1 MSASRHCA
9 RNSFYFFSEHPIS
22 FLADKPGANALAHPI
37 AGLFFLVALALLF
50 FAGPSFAAPDLP
62 FEDGQDPEE
71 IIVTATRNQRPLSE
85 VPMSV
90 TVLTR
95 DEVLQ
100 SPAQAV
106 DDLLRIVPG
115 VNLPAASS
123 LVSHPTSQSVSMRGL
138 GRGRA
143 LVLLDGVPLNDGF
156 GGWVNWTKI
165 PYQNIERIEVVRGGS
180 SSVYGTY
187 AMGGVINVL
196 TRPAEGR
203 SMDLEAS
210 YGTQGTGRAHAYVS
224 ETVGNTAVAINYD
237 FYDSGGYPVVAAS
250 ERGPIDTN
258 AYSEHNNL
266 QLEANHSFDSGA
278 TAYVRTNL
286 FRDKRNVGTPLA
298 NDSRDV
304 WDVAMGTEFA
314 APGGGD
320 GKISF
325 FSSLQDFDNANTRVA
340 QDRASEVLALTQEV
354 PSFDIGTA
362 GQWSKDLGFWSSFAA
377 VGMDYRHVQ
386 GESRET
392 IIDIDLPF
400 DSSVTKGKQD
410 ALGIYAE
417 MSLFPWPHF
426 EALASLRFD
435 YWSNYA
441 ASKTSE
447 GNPTEYYA
455 DRSATEV
462 SPRLSL
468 RYEFDN
474 GWATRG
480 AVYRAFRAPSLN
492 ELYRGFYA
500 GNMPFRPNNDLKPEL
515 LRIGGEIGFDYR
527 NDRIQASLT
536 GFWNELDDTIA
547 FVFNSV
553 PAPGA
558 SFQKRGNIVATQS
571 RGFEFDSEIQIG
583 NEWVLAPSYVFT
595 DSTIQKFPAR
605 PDRVGNWLEDIPR
618 HQAAVTLTYDNPDLF
633 ELMIRG
639 RYVGKR
645 YSSDTNDFEM
655 QSFGIL
661 DISASKQLGEYLEIF
676 LMVEN
681 LLNEEYDADRTGDTT
696 RIGAP
701 RQVWGGVRMQF

>member
-1 MSASRHCA
+1 MAVGIPA
-9 RNSFYFFSEHPIS
+9 FAESEPV
-22 FLADKPGANALAHPI
+22 GE
-37 AGLFFLVALALLF
+37 AGQ
-50 FAGPSFAAPDLP
+50 S
-62 FEDGQDPEE
+62 PEE
-71 IIVTATRNQRPLSE
+71 IIVTATRNQRPLSQI
-85 VPMSV
+85 PMSV

-123 LVSHPTSQSVSMRGL
+123 LVSHPTSQSASMRGL

-143 LVLLDGVPLNDGF
+143 LVLLDGIPLNDGF

-165 PYQNIERIEVVRGGS
+165 PYRNIERIEVVRGGS

-196 TRPAEGR
+196 TLPAEG
-203 SMDLEAS
+203 SAMDLEAS
-210 YGTQGTGRAHAYVS
+210 YGSQDTGRVHAS
-224 ETVGNTAVAINYD
+224 ANTTFGDTNIAIDYD
-237 FYDSGGYPVVAAS
+237 FYDSSGYPVVAPDD
-250 ERGPIDTN
+250 RGPVDTN
-258 AYSEHNNL
+258 AYSQHNNL

-304 WDVAMGTEFA
+304 WDVAMGAKFS

-320 GKISF
+320 AKLSF
-325 FSSLQDFDNANTRVA
+325 FSSLQDFDNANTTVA
-340 QDRASEVLALTQEV
+340 PDRASEVLALTQDV

-362 GQWSKDLGFWSSFAA
+362 AQWSKELGFLSSFVA
-377 VGMDYRHVQ
+377 VGMDFRHVD
-386 GESRET
+386 GENREN
-392 IIDIDLPF
+392 IISLPPF
-400 DSSVTKGKQD
+400 NSSVTKGKQD
-410 ALGIYAE
+410 ALGIYGE
-417 MSLFPWPHF
+417 MSVFPWPQF

-441 ASKTSE
+441 ASRAE
-447 GNPTEYYA
+447 VGNPIELYSDRTE
-455 DRSATEV
+455 TEV

-468 RYEFDN
+468 RYEFEN

-480 AVYRAFRAPSLN
+480 AVYRAFRAPTLN

-500 GNMPFRPNNDLKPEL
+500 GNTPFRPNADLNPEL
-515 LRIGGEIGFDYR
+515 LRIGGELGIDYR
-527 NDRIQASLT
+527 SDRFQASLT
-536 GFWNELDDTIA
+536 GFWNELENTIA
-547 FVFNSV
+547 FVFNFV
-553 PAPGA
+553 PGGG
-558 SFQKRGNIVATQS
+558 SFGKRENIVATQS
-571 RGFEFDSEIQIG
+571 RGFEFESEIQIAE
-583 NEWVLAPSYVFT
+583 EWVLAPSYVFT
-595 DSTIQKFPAR
+595 ESTIQEFPSR
-605 PDRVGNWLEDIPR
+605 PERVGNWLEDIPR

-633 ELMIRG
+633 QLMLRG

-645 YSSDTNDFEM
+645 FSNDANEFEM
-655 QSFGIL
+655 GSFGVL
-661 DISASKQLGEYLEIF
+661 DISVSKRLGEHHEIF

-681 LLNEEYDADRTGDTT
+681 LLDEEYDADRTGNTT

>member
-1 MSASRHCA
+1 MSVERNCA
-9 RNSFYFFSEHPIS
+9 RNPLGFPAQHSFSYLRRLPASDSLERRVPLPS
-22 FLADKPGANALAHPI
+22 
-37 AGLFFLVALALLF
+37 VLLF
-50 FAGPSFAAPDLP
+50 FGLLFFFAFPGQSLAAPELP
-62 FEDGQDPEE
+62 LEDGQHPEE
-71 IIVTATRNQRPLSE
+71 IIVTATRNQRPLSQ

-95 DEVLQ
+95 DEILD

-115 VNLPAASS
+115 VNVPAASS

-165 PYQNIERIEVVRGGS
+165 PYRNIERIEVVRGGS

-203 SMDLEAS
+203 AMDLEAS
-210 YGTQGTGRAHAYVS
+210 YGTQDTGRAHAYVS
-224 ETVGNTAVAINYD
+224 ESVGDTAISINYD
-237 FYDSGGYPVVAAS
+237 FYDSGGYPVVAAG
-250 ERGPIDTN
+250 ERGPVDTN
-258 AYSEHNNL
+258 AHSQHNNL
-266 QLEANHSFDSGA
+266 QLEANHSFDSGT

-304 WDVAMGTEFA
+304 WDVAMGTKFA

-320 GKISF
+320 GKLSF
-325 FSSLQDFDNANTRVA
+325 FSSLQDFDNANTTVA
-340 QDRASEVLALTQEV
+340 DDRASEELALTQEV
-354 PSFDIGTA
+354 PSFDMGTSA
-362 GQWSKDLGFWSSFAA
+362 QWSKELGFWSSFAA
-377 VGMDYRHVQ
+377 VGMDFRHVD
-386 GESRET
+386 GENRET
-392 IIDIDLPF
+392 IESLPF
-400 DSSVTKGKQD
+400 NSSVTQGKQD

-417 MSLFPWPHF
+417 MSLFPWSQF

-441 ASKTSE
+441 GSR
-447 GNPTEYYA
+447 TEDGSSTEHYA
-455 DRSATEV
+455 DRSESEV

-468 RYEFDN
+468 RYEFES
-474 GWATRG
+474 GWAARG

-500 GNMPFRPNNDLKPEL
+500 GNTPFRPNADLNPES
-515 LRIGGEIGFDYR
+515 LRIGGEIGVDYR
-527 NDRIQASLT
+527 DDRLQASLT
-536 GFWNELDDTIA
+536 GFWNELEDTIA
-547 FVFNSV
+547 FVFNFV
-553 PAPGA
+553 PGGG
-558 SFQKRGNIVATQS
+558 SFLKRENIVATRS
-571 RGFEFDSEIQIG
+571 RGFEFESEIEIAE
-583 NEWVLAPSYVFT
+583 EWVLAPSYVFT
-595 DSTIQKFPAR
+595 EATIQNFPTR

-618 HQAAVTLTYDNPDLF
+618 HQAAVTLTYDNPNLF
-633 ELMIRG
+633 QLMIRG

-645 YSSDTNDFEM
+645 YSSDANDFEM

-661 DISASKQLGEYLEIF
+661 DISASKRLGEHHEIF

-681 LLNEEYDADRTGDTT
+681 LLDEEYDADRTGRTT

-701 RQVWGGVRMQF
+701 RQVWGGLRMQF

>member
-1 MSASRHCA
+1 MSVQRNCA
-9 RNSFYFFSEHPIS
+9 RKPFRFPAEHSLSYLRCLPAPDSLERRVPPPSI
-22 FLADKPGANALAHPI
+22 LL
-37 AGLFFLVALALLF
+37 LFGLLF
-50 FAGPSFAAPDLP
+50 FFAFPGQTLAAPELP
-62 FEDGQDPEE
+62 LEDGQNPEE
-71 IIVTATRNQRPLSE
+71 IIVTATRNQRPLSQ

-95 DEVLQ
+95 DEILD

-115 VNLPAASS
+115 VNVPAASS

-165 PYQNIERIEVVRGGS
+165 PYRNIDRIEVVRGGS

-203 SMDLEAS
+203 AMDLEAS

-224 ETVGNTAVAINYD
+224 ESVGDTAVSINYD
-237 FYDSGGYPVVAAS
+237 FYDSDGYPVVAAD
-250 ERGPIDTN
+250 ERGPVDTN
-258 AYSEHNNL
+258 AHSQHNNL
-266 QLEANHSFDSGA
+266 QLEANHSFDSGT

-304 WDVAMGTEFA
+304 WDVAMGTKFP

-320 GKISF
+320 AKLSF
-325 FSSLQDFDNANTRVA
+325 FSSLQDFDNANTTVA
-340 QDRASEVLALTQEV
+340 DDRASEKLALTQEV
-354 PSFDIGTA
+354 PSFDIGA
-362 GQWSKDLGFWSSFAA
+362 AAQWSRELGFWSSFAA
-377 VGMDYRHVQ
+377 VGMDFRHVD
-386 GESRET
+386 GENRET
-392 IIDIDLPF
+392 IIDLPPF

-417 MSLFPWPHF
+417 MSLFPWPQF

-441 ASKTSE
+441 ASRAEDGSPIE
-447 GNPTEYYA
+447 LYA
-455 DRSATEV
+455 DRSESEV

-468 RYEFDN
+468 RYEFES
-474 GWATRG
+474 GWAARG

-500 GNMPFRPNNDLKPEL
+500 GNAFFAPNADLSPEI
-515 LRIGGEIGFDYR
+515 LRIGGELGIDYR
-527 NDRIQASLT
+527 VKGVQASLT
-536 GFWNELDDTIA
+536 GFWNELDNAIA
-547 FVFNSV
+547 FVGTFGSK
-553 PAPGA
+553 
-558 SFQKRGNIVATQS
+558 KRQNIAATRS
-571 RGFEFDSEIQIG
+571 RGFEFEFEVSIG
-583 NEWVLAPSYVFT
+583 EEWALAPSYVFT
-595 DSTIQKFPAR
+595 EATIQNFPSS
-605 PDRVGNWLEDIPR
+605 PNLVGNWIEDIPR

-645 YSSDTNDFEM
+645 YSSDDNDFEM

-661 DISASKQLGEYLEIF
+661 DISASKHLGEHLEIF

-681 LLNEEYDADRTGDTT
+681 LLDEEYDADRTGTTT

-701 RQVWGGVRMQF
+701 RQVWGGLRMQF